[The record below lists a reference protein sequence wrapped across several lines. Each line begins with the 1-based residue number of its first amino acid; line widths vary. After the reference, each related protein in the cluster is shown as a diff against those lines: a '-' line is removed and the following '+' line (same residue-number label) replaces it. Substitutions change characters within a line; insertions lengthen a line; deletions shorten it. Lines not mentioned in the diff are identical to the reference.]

1 MDVQA
6 GLRLL
11 LFPNHEDVFS
21 SVDAHMINLF
31 ILIFSMA
38 LLISYALA
46 GSEAYGAILN
56 IE

>member
-1 MDVQA
+1 MA
-6 GLRLL
+6 R
-11 LFPNHEDVFS
+11 HRMCSSFS
-21 SVDAHMINLF
+21 CVNAHIINLF
-31 ILIFSMA
+31 ILIYSMA